1 MLAGGIRSCCDRHRH
16 FWVETATFCMKA
28 IFHSLGA
35 PLYVHK
41 ITLLQVSRLY
51 VKTIGDLISAYVAF
65 TSTKCILASPID
77 IEHCNRMLFV
87 ELLVYLCRD
96 VVDARIDHIII
107 TGALV
112 SVCKVQDLWRRCM
125 TYDRGPWHL
134 TIIILALYTHN
145 CDQRLNKLKLG
156 EMLRR
161 PSFFLLL
168 DSLLKLHLWLFVIAL
183 GLLAFLLVEIY
194 QFLQWESGAH
204 LVSHTH

>member
-1 MLAGGIRSCCDRHRH
+1 
-16 FWVETATFCMKA
+16 MKA

-112 SVCKVQDLWRRCM
+112 SVCKVQDL
-125 TYDRGPWHL
+125 
-134 TIIILALYTHN
+134 
-145 CDQRLNKLKLG
+145 
-156 EMLRR
+156 
-161 PSFFLLL
+161 
-168 DSLLKLHLWLFVIAL
+168 
-183 GLLAFLLVEIY
+183 
-194 QFLQWESGAH
+194 
-204 LVSHTH
+204 